1 MLHDLFILLTITNQ
15 SSDFHDPP
23 EVASKKYPCHNMTGK
38 QNVVV
43 DRKHILC
50 LFWKVMKKI
59 ANMSCSKITY
69 NF

>member
-1 MLHDLFILLTITNQ
+1 MQSTRVAINVIILLMLHDLFILLTITNQ

-50 LFWKVMKKI
+50 LF
-59 ANMSCSKITY
+59 
-69 NF
+69 